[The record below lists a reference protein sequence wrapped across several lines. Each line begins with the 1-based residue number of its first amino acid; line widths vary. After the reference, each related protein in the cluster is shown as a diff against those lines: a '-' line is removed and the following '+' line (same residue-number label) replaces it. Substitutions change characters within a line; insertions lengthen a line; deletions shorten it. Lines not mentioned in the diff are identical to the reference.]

1 MSFEILCVLEYEILN
16 YFHDNSEIITYE
28 NYITILKSELYKII
42 ENSDV
47 SIIEDISKELE
58 DISKELE
65 DISKN
70 IIDKEIDYRC
80 QMINEYI
87 DSYLID
93 ILERLNIIRCKESS
107 IYSSKEE
114 TIKEKLD
121 YLKNIEQSEQ
131 RTTEWYNFRYNH
143 LTASNAWKAFEKSE
157 STKNQLIY
165 EKCKPLNINKYNSS
179 LNETPMEWGH
189 KYEPISVKLYE
200 NYNNTIISDFGCLPH
215 KTINYLAAS
224 PDGIV
229 TGDNNFGRMIE
240 IKNVVSRNITGNPK
254 KDYYIQMQIQ
264 MEVCDLN
271 ECDFIETKFI
281 EYNSYHDFMNDGEIY
296 LSNDNKKKGIIKV
309 YIKNNEKYIYEYLD
323 DTIINTKEK
332 IEEWLDNN
340 NKDELKWYK
349 YVYWKLEIYS
359 CVLVPRSKMWFDLN
373 VTKLNSIWKT
383 IEEERINGEYIKR
396 APKKRKMK
404 DKEESNNCLIKII

>member
-1 MSFEILCVLEYEILN
+1 MSCFEILDILEYEILN

-42 ENSDV
+42 ENSDI
-47 SIIEDISKELE
+47 SIIVDISKPEIV
-58 DISKELE
+58 DISNNAIECTIDNE
-65 DISKN
+65 
-70 IIDKEIDYRC
+70 IIESRC
-80 QMINEYI
+80 EMINEYI
-87 DSYLID
+87 DLYLID
-93 ILERLNIIRCKESS
+93 ILERLSIIRYKESS
-107 IYSSKEE
+107 IYISKEE
-114 TIKEKLD
+114 TIEEKID
-121 YLKNIEQSEQ
+121 YLKNIDQPDQ
-131 RTTEWYNFRYNH
+131 RTTEWYKFRYNH

-165 EKCKPLNINKYNSS
+165 EKCKPLDINKYKGS
-179 LNETPMEWGH
+179 LNESPMEWGH
-189 KYEPISVKLYE
+189 KYEPISVKIYE

-215 KTINYLAAS
+215 KKINYLAAS

-240 IKNVVSRNITGNPK
+240 IKNVVSRIITGNPK

-271 ECDFIETKFI
+271 ECDFIETKFV
-281 EYNSYHDFMNDGEIY
+281 EYNSYNDFINDGEIY
-296 LSNDNKKKGIIKV
+296 ISNDNKKKGILKV
-309 YIKNNEKYIYEYLD
+309 YIKNNEKFIYEYLD

-340 NKDELKWYK
+340 NKDGLEWYK
-349 YVYWKLEIYS
+349 YVYWKLETYS
-359 CVLVPRSKMWFDLN
+359 CILVPRCKMWFDLN
-373 VTKLNSIWKT
+373 VIYLDSIWKT

-396 APKKRKMK
+396 SPKKRKMK
-404 DKEESNNCLIKII
+404 DKDEPNNCLIKII